1 MGDSENRFEMSY
13 REVPG
18 IEEAFTKAKVVL
30 LTTFG
35 GGEEHTR
42 QMTNLNEGLTD
53 PIWFPTERDTRKV
66 RDIQENS
73 KVLITFP
80 AQEEGSYYELEGEA
94 SLAPQEEVMDK
105 WQWWWLYWH
114 PTQRMRFWF
123 PPIPDGR
130 RAIIN
135 VKPLS
140 ARLVKKD

>member
-1 MGDSENRFEMSY
+1 MSH
-13 REVPG
+13 REVQG
-18 IEEAFTKAKVVL
+18 IEEAFTRAKVVL
-30 LTTFG
+30 LTNFG

-53 PIWFPTERDTRKV
+53 PSWFPTERDTRKA

-73 KVLITFP
+73 KVLITLP
-80 AQEEGSYYELEGEA
+80 SQEEGSYYELEGEA
-94 SLAPQEEVMDK
+94 SPAPREEVVEK
-105 WQWWWLYWH
+105 WQWWWLYRH
-114 PTQRMRFWF
+114 PAQRKRFRF
-123 PPIPDGR
+123 PPLPDER